1 MRNWTSRLR
10 QSPILLALFFGLAGC
25 ATFGS
30 GGGAIGEVNLFSSPM
45 ALALG
50 SGSAPSAIGVRVYAV
65 APGGSRGIP
74 IRQGTLEVL
83 MFDAAVSNPGLTDMQ
98 PLKTW
103 TFTAAQLKDLSDT
116 SSLGDGYQLILKWEN
131 AQPKSRVITVV
142 ARYRNLAGMVIYSAP
157 SSISV
162 AVK

>member
-1 MRNWTSRLR
+1 
-10 QSPILLALFFGLAGC
+10 
-25 ATFGS
+25 
-30 GGGAIGEVNLFSSPM
+30 
-45 ALALG
+45 
-50 SGSAPSAIGVRVYAV
+50 
-65 APGGSRGIP
+65 
-74 IRQGTLEVL
+74 
-83 MFDAAVSNPGLTDMQ
+83 MFDAPVSNPGLTDMQ

-116 SSLGDGYQLILKWEN
+116 SSLGAGYQLILKWEN
-131 AQPKSRVITVV
+131 AQPKSRVVTVV